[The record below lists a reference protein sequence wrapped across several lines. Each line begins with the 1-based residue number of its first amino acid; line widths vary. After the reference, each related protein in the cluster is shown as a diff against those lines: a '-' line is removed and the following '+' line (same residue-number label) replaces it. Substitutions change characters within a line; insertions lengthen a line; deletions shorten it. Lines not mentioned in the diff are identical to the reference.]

1 MMYNFKKKMI
11 KKINFYDVKK
21 STLFM
26 IKKTKIFLVNIY
38 QKIICIKKLIYY
50 M

>member
-1 MMYNFKKKMI
+1 MYNFKKKMI